1 MDVFSVEFH
10 SIICVYSIV
19 AEYNAVII
27 GSVRRR
33 PTIINYKCVHIL
45 IITICNNIVPSL
57 IFFAI

>member
-45 IITICNNIVPSL
+45 IITI
-57 IFFAI
+57 